1 MNRSNYVSG
10 QKHWMV
16 SCALC
21 SLYKGECKCPDK
33 PSKSYRHIPAFDERP
48 NTRANTRQ
56 EAIDMLVA
64 YAQKL
69 AENPRQ

>member
-1 MNRSNYVSG
+1 
-10 QKHWMV
+10 MV

-33 PSKSYRHIPAFDERP
+33 PSKSYRHIPSFDERESSGVS
-48 NTRANTRQ
+48 TRQ
-56 EAIDMLVA
+56 EVIERVVA